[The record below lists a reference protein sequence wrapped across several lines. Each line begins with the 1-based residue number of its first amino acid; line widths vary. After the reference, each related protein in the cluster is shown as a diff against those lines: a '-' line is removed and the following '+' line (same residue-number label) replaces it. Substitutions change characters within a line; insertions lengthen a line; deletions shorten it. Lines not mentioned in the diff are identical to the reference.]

1 MKKNNSAVMNK
12 TETNKGGNIVDKLTG
27 KYLISKII
35 AQRSQHNP
43 EYKEFV
49 ATVKTPLATTWGKEP
64 GVRVSVD
71 EIQFTC
77 YPTYTKDGPVWRARV
92 SDVTKHPNGRY
103 EKDENGNF
111 VYEEFVEDG
120 VTKRRKKVEK
130 YGLAC
135 IALRMDAIQN
145 KIAALK
151 MERDGIRAA
160 VEFCP
165 LTKEEKERLEEI
177 EVEIKALHEN
187 SDPCADCPNSD
198 GCKNSWKSFL
208 CWPKVTL
215 FDGAS
220 YREMVEL
227 ATSVASVVARV
238 VDPRYPKNIKTS
250 AFAAWNKCS
259 NCKFSQYINEGTDPE
274 GIDPVTGTIT
284 MEKGTEY
291 RRQPGLCDEDI
302 RNSRD
307 PRAKRPSHFCV
318 LHNKDVF
325 DYDACPDY
333 IYRTIPLLFSN
344 FESDPVVRAD
354 NIVTED
360 NGRIIGTKA
369 YAQFCTDK
377 VPELKVIELGEE
389 KEKEPGHIPTA
400 YKAGTFVVLFDELI
414 KKEPN
419 LMRALGTVNVCEQRK
434 RDSDGKEFTY
444 LNVMLLDDTYAS
456 PVFKDVTNV
465 RKVPEK
471 LMAYVFANMEAEPMK
486 AVKKLRE
493 LMPKG
498 MLTEEEVEIS
508 RLKATLSL
516 PTYVELALDSDFVEG
531 ELAITTPGIYT
542 TMTKSPW
549 KVADVFILSKSGKR
563 IKGMV
568 KRQRVAGETKYSF
581 DLVAGYLTRE
591 EFALT
596 AKAAILRVAENLK
609 AQVSK

>member
-1 MKKNNSAVMNK
+1 MTKKLNTNAVLNNEEVK
-12 TETNKGGNIVDKLTG
+12 TEGELGMNKLTG

-103 EKDENGNF
+103 ERDENGNF

-120 VTKRRKKVEK
+120 VTKSRKKVEK
-130 YGLAC
+130 YGLPC

-177 EVEIKALHEN
+177 EVEIKGLHEN
-187 SDPCADCPNSD
+187 SDPCAGCANSD
-198 GCKNSWKSFL
+198 GARTPESLFAGQSHA
-208 CWPKVTL
+208 

-220 YREMVEL
+220 YKDMTEL
-227 ATSVASVVARV
+227 ASSVASVVARV
-238 VDPRYPKNIKTS
+238 VDPRYPRNIKGS
-250 AFAAWNKCS
+250 IYAGWNKCS
-259 NCKFSQYINEGTDPE
+259 SCKFSQYINEGTDPE
-274 GIDPVTGTIT
+274 GIDPVTGVAT

-325 DYDACPDY
+325 DYDACNDY
-333 IYRTIPLLFSN
+333 IYRTNPYSA
-344 FESDPVVRAD
+344 SYSWT
-354 NIVTED
+354 VT
-360 NGRIIGTKA
+360 RT
-369 YAQFCTDK
+369 
-377 VPELKVIELGEE
+377 
-389 KEKEPGHIPTA
+389 
-400 YKAGTFVVLFDELI
+400 
-414 KKEPN
+414 
-419 LMRALGTVNVCEQRK
+419 
-434 RDSDGKEFTY
+434 
-444 LNVMLLDDTYAS
+444 
-456 PVFKDVTNV
+456 
-465 RKVPEK
+465 
-471 LMAYVFANMEAEPMK
+471 
-486 AVKKLRE
+486 
-493 LMPKG
+493 
-498 MLTEEEVEIS
+498 
-508 RLKATLSL
+508 
-516 PTYVELALDSDFVEG
+516 
-531 ELAITTPGIYT
+531 
-542 TMTKSPW
+542 
-549 KVADVFILSKSGKR
+549 IL
-563 IKGMV
+563 
-568 KRQRVAGETKYSF
+568 
-581 DLVAGYLTRE
+581 
-591 EFALT
+591 
-596 AKAAILRVAENLK
+596 
-609 AQVSK
+609 